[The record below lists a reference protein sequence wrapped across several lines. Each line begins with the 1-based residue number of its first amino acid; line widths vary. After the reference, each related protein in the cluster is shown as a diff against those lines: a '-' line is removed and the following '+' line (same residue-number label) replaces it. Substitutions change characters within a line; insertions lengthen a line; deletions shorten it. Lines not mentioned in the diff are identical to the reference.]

1 MLQLILPT
9 QFVDIVSV
17 HTSASRSQFSQD
29 EIEKLARNFLLSGG
43 VGSTK
48 PLIVRP
54 INAEEFDVI
63 EGHLEFYA
71 ALRAREI
78 DDCFEMIQA
87 IILDSKNEKAVIE
100 QVDLFRKTTYIPDPD
115 NKIIER
121 IKNLEAQLSSKI
133 NELKTQLTNI
143 EEITKLIKRPTPVN
157 LATATREEIKLALYY
172 LINRPLNPLVGVS
185 LDIALNKIDGVS
197 RKSWKEN
204 LKQVVA
210 LKCGI
215 TDKKLDIFKEVFYT
229 TPQEPDPIK
238 LNTAS
243 ESELCTVPG
252 IGPQKAL
259 DILNRIKTKGKFQNI
274 NELTEIKGISL
285 NTIINKKWNECFDL
299 S

>member
-1 MLQLILPT
+1 MLQSILPT
-9 QFVDIVSV
+9 KFVDIVSV
-17 HTSASRSQFSQD
+17 HTSASRSEFSQD
-29 EIEKLARNFLLSGG
+29 EVEKLARNFLLSG
-43 VGSTK
+43 GSTK

-71 ALRAREI
+71 AVRAKEI
-78 DDCFEMIQA
+78 DDNFEMIQA
-87 IILDSKNEKAVIE
+87 IILDSKNEKVVLE
-100 QVDLFRKTTYIPDPD
+100 QVDLLKEGVNPSPPD
-115 NKIIER
+115 NQILER
-121 IKNLEAQLSSKI
+121 IKNLEEHLSQKI

-143 EEITKLIKRPTPVN
+143 EGVTKLLKRPTPVN
-157 LATATREEIKLALYY
+157 LATATREEIKLALDY
-172 LINRPLNPLVGVS
+172 LINRPFNPLVGVS
-185 LDIALNKIDGVS
+185 FDTALDKIDGVS

>member
-1 MLQLILPT
+1 MLESILPT
-9 QFVDIVSV
+9 KFVDIVSV
-17 HTSASRSQFSQD
+17 HTNASRSEFSQD
-29 EIEKLARNFLLSGG
+29 EVEKLARNFLLSGG
-43 VGSTK
+43 STK

-54 INAEEFDVI
+54 KNAEEFDVI

-71 ALRAREI
+71 ALRAKEL
-78 DDCFEMIQA
+78 DDNFEMIQA
-87 IILDSKNEKAVIE
+87 IILDSKNEKAITE
-100 QVDLFRKTTYIPDPD
+100 QVDLFKKLTPDPD